1 MSREYN
7 LEKRLVEYAC
17 KNMEI
22 VKRLPSTPEGKYVAK
37 QLIRCGNSP
46 AFNYGEAQAAESRK
60 DFIHKMRVV
69 LKEPKECR
77 IALTITSK
85 QNMIEPAEMLSNHL
99 AETEEL
105 IAITAKS
112 IITAEQNDKTRTTE
126 RVGGAN
132 KGNM

>member
-1 MSREYN
+1 VGKEYN

-22 VKRLPSTPEGKYVAK
+22 VRMLPPTREGKYIAK
-37 QLIRCGNSP
+37 QLIRSGNSP
-46 AFNYGEAQAAESRK
+46 AFNYGEAQAAESRN

-69 LKEPKECR
+69 LKELKECR

-85 QNMIEPAEMLSNHL
+85 QDMIDPVEILTKHL

-105 IAITAKS
+105 IAITAAS
-112 IITAEQNDKTRTTE
+112 IIKAEKNNGKDSRGWGDAK
-126 RVGGAN
+126 N
-132 KGNM
+132 